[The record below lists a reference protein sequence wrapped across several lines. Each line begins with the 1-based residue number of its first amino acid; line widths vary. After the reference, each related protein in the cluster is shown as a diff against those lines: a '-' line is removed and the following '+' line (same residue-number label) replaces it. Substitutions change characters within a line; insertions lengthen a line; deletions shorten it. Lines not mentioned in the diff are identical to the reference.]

1 MSDLKFKHETEDEID
16 SVLELNQTSSSEI
29 LFNILHINQAIKNLN
44 KSSAPGPNRI
54 TVELVENGG
63 EQLFHYLTHLMPAS
77 CFLRYFP
84 KPWKKENYTNL
95 KKSDKES
102 YHLENSYCSISL
114 SSICAKIYER
124 IILQQATNILEE
136 NSFFKG
142 KNLYAYQKNKNAS
155 QALLPLIEQMCE
167 GVASGKYGIADFAD
181 MQGAF
186 NAVWSKGAL
195 ISCTKQV

>member
-29 LFNILHINQAIKNLN
+29 FNIPHINQVIKNLN
-44 KSSAPGPNRI
+44 KSSAPGPDRI

-63 EQLFHYLTHLMPAS
+63 EQLFHCLTNLMPAS

-102 YHLENSYCSISL
+102 YDLENSYRSISL
-114 SSICAKIYER
+114 SSICGKIYER
-124 IILQQATNILEE
+124 IILQQVTNILEE
-136 NSFFKG
+136 NNFFKG

-167 GVASGKYGIADFAD
+167 GFFFFFLVTLFRVGFYYP
-181 MQGAF
+181 
-186 NAVWSKGAL
+186 
-195 ISCTKQV
+195 